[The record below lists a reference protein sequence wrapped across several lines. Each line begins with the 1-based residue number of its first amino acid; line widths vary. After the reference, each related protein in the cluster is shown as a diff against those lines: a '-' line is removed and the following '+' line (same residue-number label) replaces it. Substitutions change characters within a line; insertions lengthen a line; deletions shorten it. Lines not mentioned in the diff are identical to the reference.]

1 MADNLVRL
9 HALIDIGHKWPGDY
23 LFKFIVPK
31 EKLDEL
37 ESHFAGLAYQTRPST
52 NGRFVSL
59 TYTGHFQSSDQVVAI
74 YERVFSIEGIVSL

>member
-9 HALIDIGHKWPGDY
+9 HALIDSGHEWPGDY

-31 EKLDEL
+31 DKLVEL
-37 ESHFAGLAYQTRPST
+37 ETHFQGVAYFTRPSA

-59 TYTGHFQSSDQVVAI
+59 TYKGYFQSSDQVMAI
-74 YERVFSIEGIVSL
+74 YERVLAIEGIVSL

>member
-9 HALIDIGHKWPGDY
+9 HALIDSGHEWPGDY

-31 EKLDEL
+31 DKLAEL
-37 ESHFAGLAYQTRPST
+37 EGHFQGVAYFKRPSA

-59 TYTGHFQSSDQVVAI
+59 TYKGHFQSSDQVMAI
-74 YERVFSIEGIVSL
+74 YERVLAIEGIVSL